1 MSNPSTNNPTEEI
14 VEDYLEED
22 KEIPGQKYV
31 CLSFVSPEKILDD
44 KKVFSLYKFHKS
56 MNKDS
61 ELTYAKFKEDFDYF
75 CEDHEKSIQ
84 DEFDQMVDF
93 KTNVR
98 GIKVR
103 GVYDNLKAANIRAKV
118 LQKLDRSFH
127 VYVGQVGFWLPW
139 EPNANKME
147 DQEYLEQDLNRLVKE
162 YNKNQTKKDIFYE
175 EQKQEKK
182 KAAMEHAIKQK
193 QENERLKQLER
204 EQNALENTAETS
216 AETTAET
223 TAETS
228 AETSAE
234 TTAET
239 TDETSAETSAETTDE
254 TSAENGESNLSL
266 ETTPTQNENSVDEEL
281 KTNLDKMDPW
291 MERKME
297 ESGNTDT
304 TNNEA

>member
-1 MSNPSTNNPTEEI
+1 MTPNIENGFLNDESINHGSMN
-14 VEDYLEED
+14 
-22 KEIPGQKYV
+22 
-31 CLSFVSPEKILDD
+31 
-44 KKVFSLYKFHKS
+44 HKS

-75 CEDHEKSIQ
+75 CEDHEKLIQ
-84 DEFDQMVDF
+84 EEFDNIVDF

-147 DQEYLEQDLNRLVKE
+147 EQEYLEQDLNRLVKE
-162 YNKNQTKKDIFYE
+162 YNKNQSKKDMFYE

-193 QENERLKQLER
+193 EENERQKQLER
-204 EQNALENTAETS
+204 EQKAL
-216 AETTAET
+216 ETTAET
-223 TAETS
+223 TSETP
-228 AETSAE
+228 AQNPVE
-234 TTAET
+234 TTTENSET
-239 TDETSAETSAETTDE
+239 
-254 TSAENGESNLSL
+254 NLSL
-266 ETTPTQNENSVDEEL
+266 ETTPTENENSVDEEL
-281 KTNLDKMDPW
+281 KTNLDRMDPW

-297 ESGNTDT
+297 ESNTTDT